1 MMNEMN
7 PILHTIRQGD
17 TLYNLAIQ
25 YGTTVQNIIDTNIA
39 LNPYNLRVGQQ
50 IYIYPNYE
58 QDMSY
63 WVSMNQVQ
71 LLKQMNLVWEQHIMW
86 TRMLLISIAENLKD
100 LEATQARLLRNPK
113 DIADVFRRF
122 YGNVVANRIQQLL
135 TEHLTIDK
143 DLIVALKNK
152 NQEEATRLNT
162 KWYQNA
168 DEMAEAF
175 SSINPF
181 YPREE
186 IRNMLYQH
194 LRLTT
199 NEVNNRLQGNYVED
213 INSYDMVQKE
223 ILRMSQFFVNG
234 IVKQFP
240 NLF

>member
-1 MMNEMN
+1 MNEMN
-7 PILHTIRQGD
+7 PILHTIRPGD
-17 TLYNLAIQ
+17 TLYNLALQ
-25 YGTTVQNIIDTNIA
+25 YGTTVQNIIDTNMA
-39 LNPYNLRVGQQ
+39 LNPYDLRVGQQ

-58 QDMSY
+58 QNPSY
-63 WVSMNQVQ
+63 WISMNQVQ
-71 LLKQMNLVWEQHIMW
+71 LLQQMNLVWEQHIMW
-86 TRMLLISIAENLKD
+86 TRMLLISIAENLND
-100 LEATQARLLRNPK
+100 LDATQARLLRNPK
-113 DIADVFRRF
+113 DIADVFRRY
-122 YGNVVANRIQQLL
+122 YGIVVANKIQQLL
-135 TEHLTIDK
+135 TEHLGIGK

-181 YPREE
+181 YPKEE
-186 IRNMLYQH
+186 IRNMLYEH

-199 NEVNNRLQGNYVED
+199 NEVNNRLQGNYVAD

-223 ILRMSQFFVNG
+223 ILKMSQFFVNG
-234 IVKQFP
+234 IVRQFP

>member
-1 MMNEMN
+1 MNEMN
-7 PILHTIRQGD
+7 PILHTIRPGD
-17 TLYNLAIQ
+17 TLYKLAMQ
-25 YGTTVQNIIDTNIA
+25 YGTTVQSIIDNNMA

-50 IYIYPNYE
+50 IYIYPNHE
-58 QDMSY
+58 Y
-63 WVSMNQVQ
+63 WISMNQVQ
-71 LLKQMNLVWEQHIMW
+71 LIKQMNLVWEQHIMW

-100 LEATQARLLRNPK
+100 LEATQTRLLRNPK

-122 YGNVVANRIQQLL
+122 YGIAVANRIQQLI
-135 TEHLTIDK
+135 TEYLVIGK
-143 DLIVALKNK
+143 ELIVALKNK
-152 NQEEATRLNT
+152 NQEEATKLNT

-181 YPREE
+181 YPKEE
-186 IRNMLYQH
+186 IRNMLYEH

-199 NEVNNRLQGNYVED
+199 NEVNYRLQGNYAED

-223 ILRMSQFFVNG
+223 ILKMSQFFVNG

>member
-1 MMNEMN
+1 MN
-7 PILHTIRQGD
+7 PILYTIRQGD
-17 TLYNLAIQ
+17 TLYKLAIQ
-25 YGTTVQNIIDTNIA
+25 YGTTVQSIIDANITV
-39 LNPYNLRVGQQ
+39 NPYNLRVGQQ
-50 IYIYPNYE
+50 IYIYPNHE
-58 QDMSY
+58 Y

-71 LLKQMNLVWEQHIMW
+71 LIKQMNLVWEQHIMW

-100 LEATQARLLRNPK
+100 LEATQTRLLRNPK
-113 DIADVFRRF
+113 DIANVFRRF
-122 YGNVVANRIQQLL
+122 YGNAVANKIQQLL
-135 TEHLTIDK
+135 TEHLVIGK
-143 DLIVALKNK
+143 ELIVALKNK
-152 NQEEATRLNT
+152 NQEEATKLNT

-181 YPREE
+181 YPKKE
-186 IRNMLYQH
+186 IQNMLYEH

-199 NEVNNRLQGNYVED
+199 NEVNNRLQGKYVED

-223 ILRMSQFFVNG
+223 ILKMSQFFVNG

>member
-1 MMNEMN
+1 MNEMN
-7 PILHTIRQGD
+7 PILYTIRPGD
-17 TLYNLAIQ
+17 TLYNLAMQ
-25 YGTTVQNIIDTNIA
+25 YGTTVQSIIDTNIA
-39 LNPYNLRVGQQ
+39 LNPYDLRVGQQ
-50 IYIYPNYE
+50 IYIYPNDAQNE
-58 QDMSY
+58 SY

-86 TRMLLISIAENLKD
+86 TRMLLISIVENLKD
-100 LEATQARLLRNPK
+100 LEATQTRLLRNPK

-122 YGNVVANRIQQLL
+122 YGNAVANRIQQLL
-135 TEHLTIDK
+135 TEHLVIGK
-143 DLIVALKNK
+143 ELIVALKNK
-152 NQEEATRLNT
+152 NQEEATKLNT

-181 YPREE
+181 YPKEE
-186 IRNMLYQH
+186 IRNMIYEH

-199 NEVNNRLQGNYVED
+199 NEVNYRLQGNYVED

-223 ILRMSQFFVNG
+223 ILKMSQFFVNG

>member
-1 MMNEMN
+1 MNEMN
-7 PILHTIRQGD
+7 PILHTIRPGD
-17 TLYNLAIQ
+17 TLYNLALQ
-25 YGTTVQNIIDTNIA
+25 YGTTVQNIMDSNIA
-39 LNPYNLRVGQQ
+39 LNPYDLRVGQQ

-58 QDMSY
+58 QNTSY
-63 WVSMNQVQ
+63 WISMNQVQ
-71 LLKQMNLVWEQHIMW
+71 LLQQMNLVWEQHIMW
-86 TRMLLISIAENLKD
+86 TRMLLISIAENLND
-100 LEATQARLLRNPK
+100 LDATQARLLRNPK
-113 DIADVFRRF
+113 DIADVFRR
-122 YGNVVANRIQQLL
+122 YCGIVVANKIQQLL
-135 TEHLTIDK
+135 TEHLEIGK

-181 YPREE
+181 YPKDE
-186 IRNMLYQH
+186 IRRMLYEH

-199 NEVNNRLQGNYVED
+199 SEVDNRLKGNYAED
-213 INSYDMVQKE
+213 IRSYDMVQKE

>member
-25 YGTTVQNIIDTNIA
+25 YGTTVQNILDTNIA

-135 TEHLTIDK
+135 TEHLTIGK

-186 IRNMLYQH
+186 IRSMLYQH

-213 INSYDMVQKE
+213 INSYDMAQKE

>member
-1 MMNEMN
+1 MNEMN
-7 PILHTIRQGD
+7 PILYTIRPGD
-17 TLYNLAIQ
+17 TLYKLAMQ
-25 YGTTVQNIIDTNIA
+25 YGTTVQSIIDANMA

-50 IYIYPNYE
+50 IYIYPNHE
-58 QDMSY
+58 Y
-63 WVSMNQVQ
+63 WISMNQVQ

-86 TRMLLISIAENLKD
+86 TRMLLISIADNLKD

-122 YGNVVANRIQQLL
+122 YGIAVANKIQQLL
-135 TEHLTIDK
+135 TEHLVIGK

-152 NQEEATRLNT
+152 NQEEATKLNT

-186 IRNMLYQH
+186 IRNMLYEH

-199 NEVNNRLQGNYVED
+199 NQVNNRLQGNYAED

-234 IVKQFP
+234 IVRQFQ

>member
-1 MMNEMN
+1 MN
-7 PILHTIRQGD
+7 PILYTIRPGD
-17 TLYNLAIQ
+17 TLYKLAMQ
-25 YGTTVQNIIDTNIA
+25 YGTTVQSIIDVNMA

-50 IYIYPNYE
+50 IYIYPNHE
-58 QDMSY
+58 Y
-63 WVSMNQVQ
+63 WISMNQVE
-71 LLKQMNLVWEQHIMW
+71 LIRQMNLVWEQHIMW
-86 TRMLLISIAENLKD
+86 TRMLLISIAEDLKD
-100 LEATQARLLRNPK
+100 LEATQTRLLRNPK

-122 YGNVVANRIQQLL
+122 YGNAVANRIQQLL
-135 TEHLTIDK
+135 TEHLVIGK
-143 DLIVALKNK
+143 ELIVALKNK
-152 NQEEATRLNT
+152 NQEEATKLNT

-181 YPREE
+181 YPKEE
-186 IRNMLYQH
+186 IRNMLYEH

-199 NEVNNRLQGNYVED
+199 NEVNYRLQGNYTED

-223 ILRMSQFFVNG
+223 ILKMSQFFVNG

>member
-1 MMNEMN
+1 MNEMN
-7 PILHTIRQGD
+7 PILYTIRPGD
-17 TLYNLAIQ
+17 TLYNLAMQ
-25 YGTTVQNIIDTNIA
+25 YGTTVQNIIDSNMA

-50 IYIYPNYE
+50 IYIYPN
-58 QDMSY
+58 DMQNSSY
-63 WVSMNQVQ
+63 WISMNQVQ

-122 YGNVVANRIQQLL
+122 YGNAVANRIQQLL
-135 TEHLTIDK
+135 TEHLTIGK

-152 NQEEATRLNT
+152 SQEEAKRLNT

-175 SSINPF
+175 SNINPF

-186 IRNMLYQH
+186 IRNMLYEH

-199 NEVNNRLQGNYVED
+199 NEVNNRLQGNYAED

-234 IVKQFP
+234 IVRQFQ

>member
-1 MMNEMN
+1 MNEMN
-7 PILHTIRQGD
+7 PILHTIRPGD
-17 TLYNLAIQ
+17 TLYNLALQ
-25 YGTTVQNIIDTNIA
+25 YETTVQNIIDTNMA
-39 LNPYNLRVGQQ
+39 LNPYDLRVGQQ
-50 IYIYPNYE
+50 IYIYPNNT
-58 QDMSY
+58 QNTSY

-71 LLKQMNLVWEQHIMW
+71 LLQQMNLVWEQHIMW
-86 TRMLLISIAENLKD
+86 TRMLLISIAENLND
-100 LEATQARLLRNPK
+100 LDATQARLLRNPK
-113 DIADVFRRF
+113 DIADVFRRY
-122 YGNVVANRIQQLL
+122 YGIVVANKIQQLL
-135 TEHLTIDK
+135 TEHLEIGK

-181 YPREE
+181 YPKEE
-186 IRNMLYQH
+186 IRNMLYEH

-199 NEVNNRLQGNYVED
+199 NEVNNRLQGNYVAD

-223 ILRMSQFFVNG
+223 ILKMSQFFVNG
-234 IVKQFP
+234 IVRQFP

>member
-1 MMNEMN
+1 MNEMN
-7 PILHTIRQGD
+7 PILYTIRPGD
-17 TLYNLAIQ
+17 TLYKLAMQ
-25 YGTTVQNIIDTNIA
+25 YGTTVQSIIDANMA

-50 IYIYPNYE
+50 IYIYPNHE
-58 QDMSY
+58 Y
-63 WVSMNQVQ
+63 WISMNQVQ

-86 TRMLLISIAENLKD
+86 TRMLLISIADNLKD

-122 YGNVVANRIQQLL
+122 YGIAVANKIQQLL
-135 TEHLTIDK
+135 TEHLVIGK

-152 NQEEATRLNT
+152 NQEEATKLNT

-186 IRNMLYQH
+186 IRNMLYEH

-199 NEVNNRLQGNYVED
+199 NEVNYRLQGNYVED

-223 ILRMSQFFVNG
+223 ILKMSQFFVNG
-234 IVKQFP
+234 IVRQFP